1 MLSNSNGINIKYAFW
16 KTRRLTGWCKE
27 LHLWAMF
34 ENFQELF
41 PDCKGSGWQAQ
52 WKIDFVLTL
61 FRHFHTIYKK
71 ESPKALISFVAFHY
85 CHLRLSSCFHSFKIP
100 YRTAKP
106 RAHHHHS
113 WCRTSPFAPST
124 KSCNTTAEAAGHK
137 WWRQNSQILQNLII
151 TLMKLLTSAF
161 PPFRE
166 LHFVMK
172 NEINPDCRVTA
183 RCLVSLQSSTRVAE
197 KGCETQ
203 GVPPAEAVHKAKQ
216 PEIRNYL
223 C

>member
-1 MLSNSNGINIKYAFW
+1 MKNRLCPYFVQTFSYNTQKGIPESLNLFCCFPLLPFTVIQLLPQASKY
-16 KTRRLTGWCKE
+16 LTE
-27 LHLWAMF
+27 LQSQGLIITTAGAG
-34 ENFQELF
+34 LL
-41 PDCKGSGWQAQ
+41 P
-52 WKIDFVLTL
+52 
-61 FRHFHTIYKK
+61 
-71 ESPKALISFVAFHY
+71 SPH
-85 CHLRLSSCFHSFKIP
+85 P
-100 YRTAKP
+100 P
-106 RAHHHHS
+106 RAATPQP
-113 WCRTSPFAPST
+113 R
-124 KSCNTTAEAAGHK
+124 AEAAGHK